1 MEWRHLII
9 MAWISRTWINLAP
22 IVEMDGTMARQELG
36 WWSHLSSE
44 VPGKL
49 AELAN
54 EEMPRYEGEQELP
67 FEEELWPSNNE
78 RARSSQT
85 QQGSPEG
92 GG

>member
-1 MEWRHLII
+1 MVCGHLII

-22 IVEMDGTMARQELG
+22 LVEMDGTMARQELG
-36 WWSHLSSE
+36 WWSHLSFE

-54 EEMPRYEGEQELP
+54 EEMPRYGGEQELP